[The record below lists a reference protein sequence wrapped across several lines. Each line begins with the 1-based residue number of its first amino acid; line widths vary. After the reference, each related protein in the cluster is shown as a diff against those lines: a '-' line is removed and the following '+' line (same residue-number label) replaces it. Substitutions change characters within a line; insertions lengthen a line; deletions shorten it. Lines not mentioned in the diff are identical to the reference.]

1 MATYEGEN
9 TVLLLQTARYL
20 VKNLNKIMKGKPV
33 SPFVDYL
40 KYVDEDL
47 NSKSTLSDIKELS
60 NPEELRKALR
70 FNALYRITQ
79 AGQSLMGGMAEGF
92 SPKDSWDKKAGIAL
106 CDAAIAHTVYF
117 TYLTF
122 LEKINIIHDEKIK
135 AVLFKLSTLYA
146 LNKIVEKPSGYF
158 EGGYMTPAQ
167 LTIVRRGREVFIESL
182 RRDTIG
188 LVEAWQWSDNS
199 LKSAIGRADGKAY
212 ETLFDWMKN
221 KNRLNKEGVHKEL
234 MKELRSGL

>member
-33 SPFVDYL
+33 SSFVDYL

-47 NSKSTLSDIKELS
+47 NSRSTLSDLKELS

-70 FNALYRITQ
+70 FNALHCISQ
-79 AGQSLMGGMAEGF
+79 AGQTLMGGLAEGL

-106 CDAAIAHTVYF
+106 CEAAIAHTVYF

-122 LEKINIIHDEKIK
+122 VEKVNTIHDEKIK
-135 AVLFKLSTLYA
+135 AVLFRLSTLYA
-146 LNKIVEKPSGYF
+146 LNKIVEKPSAYF
-158 EGGYMTPAQ
+158 EGGYFTPAQ
-167 LTIVRRGREVFIESL
+167 LTIVRKGREFFIESL

-188 LVEAWQWSDNS
+188 LVEAWLWSDNS
-199 LKSAIGRADGKAY
+199 LKTAIGRADGKAY
-212 ETLFDWMKN
+212 ETLFDWW
-221 KNRLNKEGVHKEL
+221 R
-234 MKELRSGL
+234 